1 MLRIRLQRTGRK
13 NRAEYR
19 VVIAEQHLAVKKAA
33 LEIVGHYLPT
43 RTPKV
48 IEIDLVKIKH
58 WIDRG
63 AQPTDTV
70 ASLCKQLGMDG
81 MDKFMDPR
89 TRKRKPTKEPV
100 EAEAPAVEAMPEPEV
115 EATPE
120 AEAMP
125 EAETAPAVEAIPEAE
140 AAPEVEPT
148 PEPEPTPEAEAEPT
162 KE

>member
-1 MLRIRLQRTGRK
+1 MRTLYYLAIFPVLRIRLQRTGRK

-48 IEIDLVKIKH
+48 IEIDLVKVKH

-81 MDKFMDPR
+81 MDKYMEPR

-100 EAEAPAVEAMPEPEV
+100 VAETAPAAEAP
-115 EATPE
+115 

-125 EAETAPAVEAIPEAE
+125 EAE
-140 AAPEVEPT
+140 PT
-148 PEPEPTPEAEAEPT
+148 PEPEAAPEE
-162 KE
+162 